1 MLYGWAMSEYLFY
14 CKFKWLKNIDEF
26 DVMSISEKSL
36 IRYFLE
42 VYLKYSNEL
51 HELQMIIH

>member
-1 MLYGWAMSEYLFY
+1 MSEYLFY